1 MRRYRPDYVSA
12 KEYQRRLRASASR
25 TALVQAAQQSW
36 LSPLGEPRVRFLVN
50 NEAAFANALTE
61 AQKSAARIEP
71 SIRAVYETL
80 KRGEKDRDQERTPRW
95 QAGYDLAMGRVLAT
109 KVRAESY
116 NSMLAKA
123 KRGMK
128 FKDPKNN
135 TWELVPSSE
144 ITVGSQLKNEAEK
157 AQEYLTRVT
166 SDHAGTPWSTLA
178 DTELKEPMG
187 WSWKESFTPT
197 NPPRNRVAANN
208 NNPQPAPA
216 DEVRQMLKRPAP
228 KRKLPKL

>member
-1 MRRYRPDYVSA
+1 MI
-12 KEYQRRLRASASR
+12 
-25 TALVQAAQQSW
+25 
-36 LSPLGEPRVRFLVN
+36 
-50 NEAAFANALTE
+50 E

-95 QAGYDLAMGRVLAT
+95 QAGYDLAMGRALAT

-187 WSWKESFTPT
+187 WTWKESFTPT

-208 NNPQPAPA
+208 NNQPAPA
-216 DEVRQMLKRPAP
+216 DEERQMLKRPPP